1 MANNFEDLVN
11 NMVNIGFGAV
21 STAAGAAAT
30 AAEKGK
36 EVLGDLAA
44 KGQEA
49 RHDSSAPD
57 FARSMSDIFEKAG
70 GVFTDVTARLSSQ
83 GETLAERVLDEL
95 ILARARQLSA
105 VERAAFVKHVGELV
119 DNVEDAAVAVE
130 VESVETETAEDDTS
144 ASEQAAAA
152 DGAAADEQTAE

>member
-21 STAAGAAAT
+21 STAAGAAAS

-36 EVLGDLAA
+36 EVLSDLAA
-44 KGQEA
+44 KGDEA
-49 RHDSSAPD
+49 RRDSSAPD

-70 GVFTDVTARLSSQ
+70 GAFSDATARLSSQ
-83 GETLAERVLDEL
+83 GESLAERVLDEL

-105 VERAAFVKHVGELV
+105 AERAAFVKHVSDLV
-119 DNVEDAAVAVE
+119 NSVEDAAVTVE
-130 VESVETETAEDDTS
+130 VESVETEAAASAEEAPADDS
-144 ASEQAAAA
+144 AADAAASEQA
-152 DGAAADEQTAE
+152 GE

>member
-36 EVLGDLAA
+36 EVLSDLAA
-44 KGQEA
+44 KGDEA
-49 RHDSSAPD
+49 RRDPSSPD

-70 GVFTDVTARLSSQ
+70 GAFTDVTARLSSQ
-83 GETLAERVLDEL
+83 GESLAERVLDEL

-105 VERAAFVKHVGELV
+105 VERAAFVKHVSDLV
-119 DNVEDAAVAVE
+119 NSVEDVAVAVE
-130 VESVETETAEDDTS
+130 VESVEAETATDADAKPS
-144 ASEQAAAA
+144 DAQAN
-152 DGAAADEQTAE
+152 E

>member
-21 STAAGAAAT
+21 STAAGVAAT

-36 EVLGDLAA
+36 EVLGDLAS
-44 KGQEA
+44 KGEEA
-49 RHDSSAPD
+49 RRDPSSPD

-70 GVFTDVTARLSSQ
+70 GVFSDATARLSSQ
-83 GETLAERVLDEL
+83 GESVAERVLDEL

-105 VERAAFVKHVGELV
+105 TERTAFVKHVSELV
-119 DNVEDAAVAVE
+119 DSIEDDTVSVT
-130 VESVETETAEDDTS
+130 VESVETEAATETEASASDAGDDT
-144 ASEQAAAA
+144 QAN
-152 DGAAADEQTAE
+152 E